1 MEFVPIAVAA
11 ALVWKIVS
19 FVKFLMSGD
28 KNKAVTQLVTW
39 AAGIGVAFLLAASD
53 FASSVDV
60 GDHTLGNLNGASVI
74 LFGVALGSVAAA
86 AYDTLSKNPEPKL
99 LSNAPPG

>member
-53 FASSVDV
+53 FAEGVDV
-60 GDHTLGNLNGASVI
+60 GSHSLGNLNPASVV

-86 AYDTLSKNPEPKL
+86 AYDSLSKNPEPKL
-99 LSNAPPG
+99 LSDAPPA